1 MFRAVRRTQPLRLT
15 AKTAVLVIADDK
27 CTTGRITVMLRHR
40 FDRRLLHGHLEK
52 TAQRDLLSSHHH
64 DTMIRIVVNIE
75 IVKYLQMDA
84 SWFHQALERIGA
96 TQADL
101 ARHLRLAPSAV
112 SRMLKGERQMKQL
125 ETVQIAVF
133 LGITPDEV
141 LRHAVAETGVPP
153 AADIPRPG
161 RGRPPSAAPPG
172 IVRSTDMIP
181 IRSAGRGGTDQA
193 MFLED
198 GPIGY
203 TSRPSNLSGVRAAY
217 AIYMVGDSMEP
228 RYEPGWLLHVNPFKP
243 PTRGR
248 DVVVYKQ
255 GQSVL
260 IKQFVGWEGDT
271 LVLRQ
276 LNPPDTLRIPRTEIE
291 ECHLVVGTDQE
302 G

>member
-1 MFRAVRRTQPLRLT
+1 
-15 AKTAVLVIADDK
+15 
-27 CTTGRITVMLRHR
+27 
-40 FDRRLLHGHLEK
+40 
-52 TAQRDLLSSHHH
+52 
-64 DTMIRIVVNIE
+64 
-75 IVKYLQMDA
+75 MDA

-125 ETVQIAVF
+125 ETVHTAAF
-133 LGITPDEV
+133 LGVSPDEV
-141 LRHAVAETGVPP
+141 LRHAVAETTATMTPDPP
-153 AADIPRPG
+153 RAT
-161 RGRPPSAAPPG
+161 RGRPPSVAPSG
-172 IVRSTDMIP
+172 MARSNDMIP

-255 GQSVL
+255 GQAVL

-291 ECHLVVGTDQE
+291 ECHLVVGADQE

>member
-1 MFRAVRRTQPLRLT
+1 
-15 AKTAVLVIADDK
+15 
-27 CTTGRITVMLRHR
+27 
-40 FDRRLLHGHLEK
+40 
-52 TAQRDLLSSHHH
+52 
-64 DTMIRIVVNIE
+64 MIWIDVNLE
-75 IVKYLQMDA
+75 IVISTMDT
-84 SWFHQALERIGA
+84 SWFLEALERSGS

-125 ETVQIAVF
+125 ETVQIAAF
-133 LGITPDEV
+133 LGVSPDEV
-141 LRHAVAETGVPP
+141 LRHSVARSAPP
-153 AADIPRPG
+153 GNSELPRPG
-161 RGRPPSAAPPG
+161 RGRPPAAPTSG
-172 IVRSTDMIP
+172 IMRSGDVIP

-203 TSRPSNLSGVRAAY
+203 TSRPSNLNGVRAAY

-255 GQSVL
+255 GQAVL
-260 IKQFVGWEGDT
+260 IKQFIGWEGDN

-276 LNPPDTLRIPRTEIE
+276 LNPPDTLRIPRAEVQ
-291 ECHLVVGTDQE
+291 ECHLIVGTDQE

>member
-1 MFRAVRRTQPLRLT
+1 
-15 AKTAVLVIADDK
+15 
-27 CTTGRITVMLRHR
+27 
-40 FDRRLLHGHLEK
+40 
-52 TAQRDLLSSHHH
+52 
-64 DTMIRIVVNIE
+64 
-75 IVKYLQMDA
+75 MD
-84 SWFHQALERIGA
+84 SLWFHQALDRAGA
-96 TQADL
+96 SQADL

-125 ETVQIAVF
+125 ETVQIAAF
-133 LGITPDEV
+133 LGVTPEEV
-141 LRHAVAETGVPP
+141 LQHAIEAPVPLLP
-153 AADIPRPG
+153 TDAPRPS
-161 RGRPPSAAPPG
+161 RGRPPSAPAQTG
-172 IVRSTDMIP
+172 DRIP
-181 IRSAGRGGTDQA
+181 IRSGGRGGTDQE

-203 TSRPSNLSGVRAAY
+203 TPRPASLNGVRSAY

-228 RYEPGWLLHVNPFKP
+228 RYEQGWLLHINPFKP
-243 PTRGR
+243 ATRGR

-260 IKQFVGWEGDT
+260 IKQFVGWEGDV

-276 LNPPDTLRIPRTEIE
+276 LNPPDILRIPRSEVV